1 MTTYKKNDR
10 RQWRHTL
17 KRLQWRINY
26 ALAFLAMLAAI
37 LVQPATA
44 NAAPA
49 CPSGRPGPQGE
60 CVQRIGPATV
70 CAWPFVLVKVGRVT
84 YCTRQTTEA
93 TQ

>member
-26 ALAFLAMLAAI
+26 ALAFLSMLAAI
-37 LVQPATA
+37 LVQPSTA

-60 CVQRIGPATV
+60 CVQRIDAATV
-70 CAWPFVLVKVGRVT
+70 CAWPFLLVKVGRVT